1 MERLFQANK
10 GDEQFFGLYRYGSW
24 FAAAREKDKELR
36 IHTSLVYL
44 FKKYGKH
51 QERIKTSIE
60 LAKQL
65 LDCQQIVIVPPSKAQ
80 PNALQTMF
88 SCGVFARKKEVAS
101 RKYNHK
107 AEIDS
112 KEQSAS
118 LVCDYGSI
126 QVGASI
132 LLVDDVITSGKT
144 MFYFRDLLAAQG
156 YKVIMFGLGLRD
168 TLKPVHTTYEYEIP
182 DLSAGELETLLDD
195 DLFSVPVGKQHRV
208 TCHSEEE
215 IDLVQFKIK
224 QDYAWV
230 KQESNLA
237 RMLNLELV
245 IYRLQHSL
253 DTQEI
258 PDTDTLA
265 SIDKAVK
272 MLHFII
278 TKM

>member
-51 QERIKTSIE
+51 QARIKTSIE

-88 SCGVFARKKEVAS
+88 SCGVFTRKKEIAS

-107 AEIDS
+107 VEIDS
-112 KEQSAS
+112 KEQLAS

-126 QVGASI
+126 QADTPI

-144 MFYFRDLLAAQG
+144 MFYFRDLLVAQG
-156 YKVIMFGLGLRD
+156 HKVIMFGLGLRD
-168 TLKPVHTTYEYEIP
+168 TLKPVPTSYEYEIP
-182 DLSAGELETLLDD
+182 DLSAGEIETLLDD

-215 IDLVQFKIK
+215 IDLVQYKIK

-237 RMLNLELV
+237 RILNLELV

-253 DTQEI
+253 DIQEI

-265 SIDKAVK
+265 SIDKAIK